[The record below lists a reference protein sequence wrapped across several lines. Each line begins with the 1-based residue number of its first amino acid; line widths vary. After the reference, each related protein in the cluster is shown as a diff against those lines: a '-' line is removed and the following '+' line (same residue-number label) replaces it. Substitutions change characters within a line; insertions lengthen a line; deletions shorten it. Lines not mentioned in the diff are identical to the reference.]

1 MFLVKLLI
9 FFGIDFVVSVVV
21 GVIYGESYAMA
32 CALVLGLIMALTWF
46 VVGEVASFNTPR
58 GRKNNKEFMK
68 KKRKLKSFM
77 GVLITINE
85 I

>member
-58 GRKNNKEFMK
+58 GRKEQQRIYEKEK
-68 KKRKLKSFM
+68 KIEKFYGSIDYYK
-77 GVLITINE
+77 
-85 I
+85 